1 MSTRLDARLTDITE
15 SILGSYARHGNLQH
29 IAGGNLP
36 SREVIWSVVEDL
48 LRLLFPGFL
57 ESAGTGSAEFAVL
70 TAARVRSIGRRLSA
84 EIEKGLRFRL
94 ACEDDCRERAEAAT
108 GDLLAGVPAIR
119 DVLATD
125 IAAAYD
131 GDPAA
136 PVLRGD
142 RPRPI
147 PASRPSRSIAS
158 PTCSTRLDVPLR
170 PADHDR
176 VRPLADRHRHP
187 SRRHDRPAASSS
199 ITAPAW

>member
-1 MSTRLDARLTDITE
+1 MDITE

-36 SREVIWSVVEDL
+36 SREVVWSVVEDL

-57 ESAGTGSAEFAVL
+57 ESPGTGPASSPISRRPGYARSGGASRPDRQG
-70 TAARVRSIGRRLSA
+70 AAL
-84 EIEKGLRFRL
+84 RL

-119 DVLATD
+119 EVLATD

-136 PVLRGD
+136 KSYEEIVLGY
-142 RPRPI
+142 PG
-147 PASRPSRSIAS
+147 SRPSRSIAS
-158 PTCSTRLDVPLR
+158 PTCSTRR
-170 PADHDR
+170 A
-176 VRPLADRHRHP
+176 
-187 SRRHDRPAASSS
+187 SRSSRAS
-199 ITAPAW
+199 

>member
-1 MSTRLDARLTDITE
+1 MSKRLDARLMDITE

-108 GDLLAGVPAIR
+108 ADLLAGVPAIR

-125 IAAAYD
+125 VDAAYD

-136 PVLRGD
+136 QSYEEIVLAYPGLE
-142 RPRPI
+142 
-147 PASRPSRSIAS
+147 AIAVH
-158 PTCSTRLDVPLR
+158 RLAHVLYEADVPLH
-170 PADHDR
+170 PADHDANT
-176 VRPLADRHRHP
+176 PIHG
-187 SRRHDRPAASSS
+187 PASTSIPAPRSAGSSSS